1 MSRLSIHRCERE
13 SKPMRLLRQR
23 FAAAVFV
30 LSLAALGW
38 LGREIYFTAPPIP
51 EVARAESGE
60 TFFTGEQIRDGRQLR
75 FRVGARRLRATGL
88 AHAASRA
95 LRIADADAARF
106 GRRARQQEIRANT
119 FAAGLR
125 RIAMES
131 RP

>member
-38 LGREIYFTAPPIP
+38 LGREIYFAAPPIP

-60 TFFTGEQIRDGRQLR
+60 TFFTGEQIRDGQQLGS
-75 FRVGARRLRATGL
+75 VWGHGAYVPPDWRTLHLERYELLTPTQRA
-88 AHAASRA
+88 SIDA
-95 LRIADADAARF
+95 LVE
-106 GRRARQQEIRANT
+106 QEIRANT